1 MPPIALGLGLGL
13 HRQLGTMSGLFGG
26 FVPSDLEDLALWL
39 DATAEGQMFNAAS
52 GGTTPADGAQTL
64 RWQDISGLNRHMTS
78 TFGPLLDVDGG
89 PDGGRALVFS
99 GVSGES
105 FLGTITDI
113 TTGAAMTVYMVVA
126 VTSHDTAKTLFDTNG
141 AGARVGLRTNGLTLG
156 LRSIQ
161 LTPTRGIIPPTNEY
175 VVISVRAD
183 TNYWGVRFNGVSE
196 RVSTAAFAP
205 NNARFWLGATGNNG
219 ANVGNAAMRLVGV
232 VAANGFHDDATQSRV
247 MRYLRDHHEAQPTMV
262 NLICDG
268 NSLTAGAGSTTGNDY
283 PSQLRTLL
291 GSGYWVT
298 NVGVGGKNTAQM
310 ISGGAESVDS
320 RQDFWNPRNWLIAWE
335 GTNELGI
342 STAEGAYDLLVQYCQ
357 ERRAAGANKIIV
369 GTMLP
374 ADGRSE
380 VERQEYNDLIRTN
393 WDSFADAFADV
404 GDDPTIGQTG
414 DNLNLTYY
422 NADKVHMTDA
432 GYAIVA
438 GIFED
443 AVLSLL

>member
-1 MPPIALGLGLGL
+1 
-13 HRQLGTMSGLFGG
+13 
-26 FVPSDLEDLALWL
+26 
-39 DATAEGQMFNAAS
+39 
-52 GGTTPADGAQTL
+52 
-64 RWQDISGLNRHMTS
+64 
-78 TFGPLLDVDGG
+78 
-89 PDGGRALVFS
+89 LVFS
-99 GVSGES
+99 GVSAES
-105 FLGTITDI
+105 FLGLTTDI
-113 TTGAAMTVYMVVA
+113 TTGAAMTVYMVA
-126 VTSHDTAKTLFDTNG
+126 SVTSHDTGKTLFDTNG
-141 AGARVGLRTNGLTLG
+141 AGTRVGLRTSGLTNG
-156 LRSIQ
+156 LRSLQ
-161 LTPTRGIIPPTNEY
+161 LTPARGVIPPTGEY
-175 VVISVRAD
+175 VVIAVRAD
-183 TNYWGVRFNGVSE
+183 TNYWGVRFNGVPE
-196 RVSTAAFAP
+196 QASTAAFAP
-205 NNARFWLGATGNNG
+205 TNARFWLGATGNNG
-219 ANVGNAAMRLVGV
+219 ANLGNAAMRLVGV

-247 MRYLRDHHEAQPTMV
+247 MRYLRDHHEAQPTKV

-268 NSLTAGAGSTTGNDY
+268 NSLTFGTGSTAGNDY

-298 NVGVGGKNTAQM
+298 NVGVGGKTTAQM
-310 ISGGAESVDS
+310 ISGGAATVDT
-320 RQDFWNPRNWLIAWE
+320 RQDSWNPRNWLIAWE
-335 GTNELGI
+335 GTNQLPV
-342 STAEGAYDLLVQYCQ
+342 STAEESYDLLVQYCQ

-432 GYAIVA
+432 GYAVVA

-443 AVLSLL
+443 SVLSLV